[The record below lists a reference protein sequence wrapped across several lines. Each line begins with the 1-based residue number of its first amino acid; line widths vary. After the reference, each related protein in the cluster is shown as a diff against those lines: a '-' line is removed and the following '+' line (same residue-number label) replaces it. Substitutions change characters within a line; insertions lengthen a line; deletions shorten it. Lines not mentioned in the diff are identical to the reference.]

1 MEATIEFSPGILIPA
16 APLDIQKRIQEL
28 RGYLDPNNPN
38 YHPEPQHINIKA
50 AIKLYED
57 GKIDGVEQ
65 VFIMDGKVVSKEE
78 MFRGSSWSWSE
89 GIWHQYA
96 QKHAYGH
103 GDFGANFHEV
113 SIGLCL
119 NARSSNFLL
128 QIRMLLKLTPRL
140 GVMERST
147 A

>member
-38 YHPEPQHINIKA
+38 YQPEPQHINIKT

-78 MFRGSSWSWSE
+78 MFRGSSWSL
-89 GIWHQYA
+89 
-96 QKHAYGH
+96 
-103 GDFGANFHEV
+103 V
-113 SIGLCL
+113 
-119 NARSSNFLL
+119 
-128 QIRMLLKLTPRL
+128 
-140 GVMERST
+140 
-147 A
+147 